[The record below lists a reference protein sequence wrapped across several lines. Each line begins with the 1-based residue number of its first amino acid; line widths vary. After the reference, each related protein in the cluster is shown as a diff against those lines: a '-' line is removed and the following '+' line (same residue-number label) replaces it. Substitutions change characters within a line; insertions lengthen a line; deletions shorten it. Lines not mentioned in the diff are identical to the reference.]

1 MPLQNSATIAFLVG
15 LSLAARAESGPP
27 EDAVIA
33 PAPDCRHTSGDKL
46 WTLRREARLAE
57 ILKALADLTC
67 ERFFVSRPLLDEK
80 FTVDVGADPL
90 SSFELHSRVEGA
102 LRARGIV
109 LDLAPA
115 SRVRRAADTR
125 LTTTPSPAPSVS
137 VSGERLDKG
146 IQCQANRCTL
156 TREIAD
162 AILSDGAG
170 FASSARI
177 VPNFRDGKV
186 IGFKLFAVRP
196 GGYLARLLLRNGDT
210 VLSLEGH
217 ELTSPETVLEAYAQL
232 RGKSRLKLLLERQ
245 GEKMSIEYLIR

>member
-1 MPLQNSATIAFLVG
+1 MALLLC
-15 LSLAARAESGPP
+15 LSLPARAESGPP

-33 PAPDCRHTSGDKL
+33 PQPDCRHSTGDKVWRL
-46 WTLRREARLAE
+46 TREARLAE

-90 SSFELHSRVEGA
+90 SSFELHQRVEGA

-125 LTTTPSPAPSVS
+125 LSTTPSPAPSVS
-137 VSGERLDKG
+137 NERLDKG

-156 TREIAD
+156 TGEIAD

-177 VPNFRDGKV
+177 VPQLRDGKV
-186 IGFKLFAVRP
+186 VGFKLFAVRP

-245 GEKMSIEYLIR
+245 GERVSIEYLIK